1 MKLFGKRKGTRRLGD
16 RASLPPNRR
25 RKRPAKQAEGRDGD
39 RPQRG
44 RARRI
49 MLAVVKLVVAG
60 LVTAACLWGGFLAY
74 RHATSAEYFAVST
87 ISVEG
92 QGRLGADEVLAAA
105 GVERGMNVFSVDVDE
120 VAARLE
126 NQPWIAEAAATRQLP
141 RSVRI
146 EIVERKA
153 EVMVLFGVPYLVD
166 DSGEVFK
173 RWSAGDPRPAP
184 MLTGFTREQ
193 FALDG
198 DEVRVGIRDAISL
211 ARRFRAAG
219 IDRVAPLS
227 EIHREVD
234 GSFSMTI
241 GDDPFYVRFGKG
253 PFRQKLKRLAA
264 LLRQIKRDGKRPA
277 MVFFD
282 NEVRPDR
289 VTVKV
294 KPPVDGESSGNV
306 EISTI
311 DSQKNPPKI

>member
-1 MKLFGKRKGTRRLGD
+1 MKLFGKRRGKGLFGG

-25 RKRPAKQAEGRDGD
+25 RKSSAKRAGQHDGAGR
-39 RPQRG
+39 RSG

-49 MLAVVKLVVAG
+49 ALAVIKLAAAG

-87 ISVEG
+87 IAVEG
-92 QGRLGADEVLAAA
+92 QGRLGQGEVLAAA
-105 GVERGMNVFSVDVDE
+105 GIEHGMNVFAVDVDE

-126 NQPWIAEAAATRQLP
+126 SQPWIAEAAATRQLP
-141 RSVRI
+141 RTVQI

-153 EVMVLFGVPYLVD
+153 EAMVLFGVPYLVD

-173 RWSAGDPRPAP
+173 RWSTGDPQPSP

-198 DEVRVGIRDAISL
+198 EEVRAGIRDAISL

-253 PFRQKLKRLAA
+253 PFRKKLQRLAA
-264 LLRQIKRDGKRPA
+264 LLRQIKRDGERPA

-294 KPPVDGESSGNV
+294 KPRFESKSSGNV
-306 EISTI
+306 EVSKI